1 MNSPNRIRVMVVD
14 DHGMV
19 RRGIIA
25 YLKSNADIQVVGEAE
40 NGRDAIELC
49 DQIQPDVILMDLTMP
64 EMDGVTAT
72 RAIKQKW
79 HNVQVIVLTSFP
91 EKALVQ
97 DAVQAGA
104 ISYLLKNVSGE
115 DLAAAIRDACA
126 GRSTLAQEALQAL
139 VNPPPA
145 GPNPGSALT
154 SREREVLA
162 LLVKGLNNN
171 EIADRLS
178 VSHATAKAHVSNIL
192 SKLGVSNRA
201 EAVAMA
207 VQSKLIPD

>member
-1 MNSPNRIRVMVVD
+1 MSPAAQIRVMVVD

-25 YLKSNADIQVVGEAE
+25 YLKSNADIQVVGEAG
-40 NGRDAIELC
+40 NGREAVELC
-49 DQIQPDVILMDLTMP
+49 EQVQPDVILMDLTMP

-104 ISYLLKNVSGE
+104 ISYLLKN
-115 DLAAAIRDACA
+115 
-126 GRSTLAQEALQAL
+126 
-139 VNPPPA
+139 
-145 GPNPGSALT
+145 
-154 SREREVLA
+154 
-162 LLVKGLNNN
+162 
-171 EIADRLS
+171 
-178 VSHATAKAHVSNIL
+178 
-192 SKLGVSNRA
+192 
-201 EAVAMA
+201 
-207 VQSKLIPD
+207 